1 MARATDDPPS
11 RLCSAKKK
19 KLPKRKKIPKKE
31 YQKEKK
37 TAKISSRVNAHLY
50 LIDVG

>member
-19 KLPKRKKIPKKE
+19 NC
-31 YQKEKK
+31 QKEKK
-37 TAKISSRVNAHLY
+37 YQKKNTKKKKKIAKISSRVNAHLY